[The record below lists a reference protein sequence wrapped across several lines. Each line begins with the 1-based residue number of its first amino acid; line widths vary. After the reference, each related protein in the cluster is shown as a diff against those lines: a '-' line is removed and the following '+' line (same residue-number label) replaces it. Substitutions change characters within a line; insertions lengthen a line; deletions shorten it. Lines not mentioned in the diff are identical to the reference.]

1 VRIAPHPLIY
11 DWNHDAVADGPTKPV
26 VMLDDETLRDGLQSP
41 SVRTPTID
49 EKIEIL
55 HHMDALGI
63 DTADIGL
70 PGAGPKV
77 ARDVERLARA
87 IGEGKLRIRANCAAR
102 TVVADIKPIA
112 EIQQRTGVPLECGA
126 FIGSSPIRQYAEGWT
141 LDFLQKAT
149 EEALAFAAK
158 EGVTVMYVTEDTT
171 RADPESLRRLFTS
184 AIRAGAKRL
193 CVADTVGHA
202 TPNGA
207 RAVVAFVKSLIAEL
221 GVDVGIDW
229 HGHRDR
235 GFGVSSSLAALDAG
249 ATRLH
254 GAALGIGERCG
265 NTPIDLLMVN
275 LTMMGYRDN
284 DLTTLPAYCQAVARV
299 CDVRIAPNYPVIGA
313 DAFRTATGVHAAAVV
328 KAFRKGDRALMDAV
342 YSAVP
347 ASLVG
352 RQQEIE
358 VGPMSGK
365 SNVIFWLESRGLP
378 ATEEIVDRI
387 FAAAKASNRTLTHEQ
402 VQSIAGE
409 DAKLKPAGAKLESA
423 RRRGF

>member
-1 VRIAPHPLIY
+1 MRVPPHPLIY
-11 DWNHDAVADGPTKPV
+11 DWNHDAAGPRPVA
-26 VMLDDETLRDGLQSP
+26 MLDDETLRDGLQSP
-41 SVRTPTID
+41 SVRTPTIE
-49 EKIEIL
+49 EKIDIL

-87 IGEGKLRIRANCAAR
+87 IGDGHLRIRANCAAR
-102 TVVADIKPIA
+102 TVVADIRPIA
-112 EIQQRTGVPLECGA
+112 EIQQRTGVPLEVGA

-149 EEALAFAAK
+149 EDAVAFAVK
-158 EGVTVMYVTEDTT
+158 EGLQVMYVTEDTT
-171 RADPESLRRLFTS
+171 RADPDSLRRLFTT

-207 RAVVAFVKSLIAEL
+207 KAVVRFVKSVIDEL
-221 GVDVGIDW
+221 GAEVGIDW

-235 GFGVSSSLAALDAG
+235 GFGVASSIAALEAG

-275 LTMMGYRDN
+275 LVMMGYRDN
-284 DLTTLPAYCQAVARV
+284 DLTALPAYARAVAAA

-328 KAFRKGDRALMDAV
+328 KAFRKHDRPLMDAV
-342 YSAVP
+342 YAAVP

-352 RQQEIE
+352 REQEIE
-358 VGPMSGK
+358 VGPMSGR

-378 ATEEIVDRI
+378 ATDDVVDRV

-402 VQSIAGE
+402 VQSLVGGE
-409 DAKLKPAGAKLESA
+409 ATLKPAGAKLHTA
-423 RRRGF
+423 RRKGF